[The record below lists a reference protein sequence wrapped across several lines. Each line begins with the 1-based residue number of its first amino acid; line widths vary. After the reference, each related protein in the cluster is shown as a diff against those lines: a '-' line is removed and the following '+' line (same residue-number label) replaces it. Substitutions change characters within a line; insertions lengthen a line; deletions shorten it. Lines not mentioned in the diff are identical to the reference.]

1 MRHRRPREKATAKAE
16 GRETWPLWRDGERE
30 PLTGS
35 GAARLGP
42 GGRWREL
49 GVQGENKVN
58 LVGEK
63 ELNFSLGSY
72 SAVS

>member
-1 MRHRRPREKATAKAE
+1 MAQQGWAQVA
-16 GRETWPLWRDGERE
+16 
-30 PLTGS
+30 
-35 GAARLGP
+35 
-42 GGRWREL
+42 GGWWREL